1 MKPLHAKMQQMSKLA
16 DATIET
22 VHRIAT
28 ELRPG
33 LLDDLGLA
41 AAIEWQA
48 ADFQNRSGI
57 ACTAALAADDLEL
70 DRDLATALF
79 RIFQETLTNIARH
92 AGATRVEVSL
102 ERSED
107 RIVLTVADN
116 GRGITRKQSED
127 DRAFGIIGMR
137 ERAHLWG
144 GELRITG
151 SREEGTTVT
160 VDIPAASREDRR
172 PGRAR
177 RRPGGAA
184 SMIRILVVD
193 DHAIVREGLKQ
204 ILGDVNDMSVR
215 DEAAG
220 GQEALAKIR
229 SGEFDVVLLDIS
241 MPGRSGLEILKEIK
255 AERPKLP
262 VLILSMHAE
271 EQYAV
276 RALRAGASGYLTKAS
291 APDEL
296 IGAIRKV
303 SCGRKYVSASLA
315 EKLALELDIDTKK
328 PPHATLSDREY
339 QVMLML
345 ASGKSV
351 KEIAD
356 ELCLSVKTI
365 STYRSRVMEKMNM
378 KKNAELTL
386 YAIQNHLVD
395 YSTTTF

>member
-1 MKPLHAKMQQMSKLA
+1 
-16 DATIET
+16 
-22 VHRIAT
+22 
-28 ELRPG
+28 
-33 LLDDLGLA
+33 
-41 AAIEWQA
+41 
-48 ADFQNRSGI
+48 
-57 ACTAALAADDLEL
+57 
-70 DRDLATALF
+70 
-79 RIFQETLTNIARH
+79 
-92 AGATRVEVSL
+92 
-102 ERSED
+102 
-107 RIVLTVADN
+107 
-116 GRGITRKQSED
+116 
-127 DRAFGIIGMR
+127 
-137 ERAHLWG
+137 
-144 GELRITG
+144 
-151 SREEGTTVT
+151 
-160 VDIPAASREDRR
+160 
-172 PGRAR
+172 
-177 RRPGGAA
+177 
-184 SMIRILVVD
+184 MIRILVVD

-204 ILGDVNDMSVR
+204 ILADVNDMAVR

-276 RALRAGASGYLTKAS
+276 RTLRAGASGYLTKAS

-303 SCGRKYVSASLA
+303 SCGRKYVSSSLA

-356 ELCLSVKTI
+356 ELFLSVKTI

-395 YSTTTF
+395 YSTTTFW